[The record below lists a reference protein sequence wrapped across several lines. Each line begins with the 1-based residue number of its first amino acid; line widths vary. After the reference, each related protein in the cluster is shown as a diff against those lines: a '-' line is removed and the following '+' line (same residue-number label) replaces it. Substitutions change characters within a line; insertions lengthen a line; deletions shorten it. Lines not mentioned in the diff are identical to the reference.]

1 MQFHNDISWIILHD
15 LSFVD
20 FFIDFFRGEGGG
32 GLYIVIVIIFED
44 NIVIFVIIY

>member
-20 FFIDFFRGEGGG
+20 FFFGGG
-32 GLYIVIVIIFED
+32 GGGGGGVVYCDCDYF
-44 NIVIFVIIY
+44 

>member
-15 LSFVD
+15 LSFAD
-20 FFIDFFRGEGGG
+20 FFNLFIILGGV
-32 GLYIVIVIIFED
+32 YIVIVIIFED